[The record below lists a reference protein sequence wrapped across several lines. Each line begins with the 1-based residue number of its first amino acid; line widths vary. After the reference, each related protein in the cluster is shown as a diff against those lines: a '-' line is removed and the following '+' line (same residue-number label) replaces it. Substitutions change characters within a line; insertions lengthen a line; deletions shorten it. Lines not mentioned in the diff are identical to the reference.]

1 MADATEE
8 AIRRV
13 RRLYESFEDV
23 LPDLVLPE
31 YLDTESAIQA
41 LKDALD
47 KEEREA
53 QERER
58 AEQERRRREA
68 RTPGLGAFGMNEA
81 LMANIAR
88 MPGQA
93 ELQSRALR
101 SAALEK
107 EVADEREALRR
118 LRVDVSDS
126 IRNIKA
132 FAEELAGNPESSALI
147 SMVLAGGF
155 VMFILGVIYPLSF
168 LPVPLQ
174 WDRVLSAGAFS
185 SILFSLRGAVLTL
198 AVVVFGS
205 VLLILWIT
213 NARLRYPAG
222 IVADLTTWSLEASYS
237 PFLEVRARNAEK
249 KAAARKIS
257 GG

>member
-101 SAALEK
+101 K
-107 EVADEREALRR
+107 
-118 LRVDVSDS
+118 
-126 IRNIKA
+126 
-132 FAEELAGNPESSALI
+132 
-147 SMVLAGGF
+147 
-155 VMFILGVIYPLSF
+155 
-168 LPVPLQ
+168 
-174 WDRVLSAGAFS
+174 
-185 SILFSLRGAVLTL
+185 
-198 AVVVFGS
+198 
-205 VLLILWIT
+205 
-213 NARLRYPAG
+213 
-222 IVADLTTWSLEASYS
+222 
-237 PFLEVRARNAEK
+237 
-249 KAAARKIS
+249 
-257 GG
+257 